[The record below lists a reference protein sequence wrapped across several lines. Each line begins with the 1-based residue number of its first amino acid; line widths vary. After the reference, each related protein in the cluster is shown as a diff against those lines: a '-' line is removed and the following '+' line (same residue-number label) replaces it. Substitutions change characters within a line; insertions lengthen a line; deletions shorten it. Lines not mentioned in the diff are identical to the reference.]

1 MSERRANALRGEAE
15 ITINGTRLILRPSFA
30 ALVAAEEE
38 LGSLFDLVERAANG
52 RLLLS
57 EIVTLFW
64 HVASDRPEHLTRYQF
79 GEGMMELGLAGVTPA
94 LKILLKQILS
104 GLPADS

>member
-1 MSERRANALRGEAE
+1 MSDRPANALRGEAE
-15 ITINGTRLILRPSFA
+15 LVIDGTRLILRPSFA

-38 LGSLFDLVERAANG
+38 LGSLFDLVERAASG

-64 HVASDRPEHLTRYQF
+64 YVTCDRPERLTRDQL
-79 GEGMMELGLAGVTPA
+79 GESMMKLGLAGVTPA
-94 LKILLKQILS
+94 LKLLLKQILS
-104 GLPADS
+104 GGGG

>member
-1 MSERRANALRGEAE
+1 MSDRPANALRGEAE
-15 ITINGTRLILRPSFA
+15 IMIDGTRLVLRPSFA

-38 LGSLFDLVERAANG
+38 LGSLFDLVERAANA

-57 EIVTLFW
+57 EIVALFW
-64 HVASDRPEHLTRYQF
+64 HVARDRPDNMTRDQL
-79 GEGMMELGLAGVTPA
+79 GEGMMSLGLAEVTPA

-104 GLPADS
+104 GGVGEQ

>member
-1 MSERRANALRGEAE
+1 MSDPANSLRGEAE
-15 ITINGTRLILRPSFA
+15 LVIEGERIVLRPTFA

-38 LGSLFDLVERAANG
+38 LGSLFDLVERAAGG

-57 EIVTLFW
+57 EIVILFW
-64 HVASDRPEHLTRYQF
+64 YVVRDRPENLTRERL
-79 GEGMMELGLAGVTPA
+79 GEGMMTLGLAGVTPA

-104 GLPADS
+104 GSR

>member
-1 MSERRANALRGEAE
+1 MSDPANRLRGEAE
-15 ITINGTRLILRPSFA
+15 LFIDGKRLVLRPSFA

-38 LGSLFDLVERAANG
+38 LGSLFDLVERAAGG

-64 HVASDRPEHLTRYQF
+64 HIVRDRPESLTRERL
-79 GEGMMELGLAGVTPA
+79 GEGVMKLGLSGVTPA
-94 LKILLKQILS
+94 LKILLRQILS
-104 GLPADS
+104 GRSS

>member
-1 MSERRANALRGEAE
+1 MRGEAE
-15 ITINGTRLILRPSFA
+15 IVIAGMRLILRPSFA

-38 LGSLFDLVERAANG
+38 LGSLFDLVERAAGG

-64 HVASDRPEHLTRYQF
+64 HVVCDRPDHLTRDQL
-79 GEGMMELGLAGVTPA
+79 GEGMMTLGLAGVTPA
-94 LKILLKQILS
+94 LKILLRQILS
-104 GLPADS
+104 GGDA

>member
-1 MSERRANALRGEAE
+1 MRGEAE
-15 ITINGTRLILRPSFA
+15 IMINGARLILRPSFS

-38 LGSLFDLVERAANG
+38 LGSLFDLVERAASG

-57 EIVTLFW
+57 EMVVLFW
-64 HVASDRPEHLTRYQF
+64 HVARDRPGHLTRDQL
-79 GEGMMELGLAGVTPA
+79 GEGMMELGFAGVTPA

-104 GLPADS
+104 GGSVGE

>member
-1 MSERRANALRGEAE
+1 MIDGER
-15 ITINGTRLILRPSFA
+15 IVLRPTFS
-30 ALVAAEEE
+30 ALVAAEDE

-64 HVASDRPEHLTRYQF
+64 YVVCDRPEHLGRERL
-79 GEGMMELGLAGVTPA
+79 GEGMMKLGLAGVTPA
-94 LKILLKQILS
+94 LKILLRQILS
-104 GLPADS
+104 GVGSR

>member
-1 MSERRANALRGEAE
+1 MSDRPANALRGEAE
-15 ITINGTRLILRPSFA
+15 IVIGGARLILRPSFA

-38 LGSLFDLVERAANG
+38 LGSLFDLVERAAGG

-57 EIVTLFW
+57 EIATLFW
-64 HVASDRPEHLTRYQF
+64 HVASERPEHLTREQL
-79 GEGMMELGLAGVTPA
+79 GEGMITLGLAGVTPA

-104 GLPADS
+104 GGDA

>member
-1 MSERRANALRGEAE
+1 MSEPANRLRGEAE
-15 ITINGTRLILRPSFA
+15 LRIDGQRIVLRPTFA

-64 HVASDRPEHLTRYQF
+64 HLVRDRSEGLSRDQL
-79 GEGMMELGLAGVTPA
+79 GEGMMSLGLAGVTPA

-104 GLPADS
+104 GAGE

>member
-1 MSERRANALRGEAE
+1 MSDPANRLRGEAE
-15 ITINGTRLILRPSFA
+15 LMVGGERIVLRSTFA

-38 LGSLFDLVERAANG
+38 LGSLFDLVERAAGG

-64 HVASDRPEHLTRYQF
+64 HVVRDRPEHLTRDRL
-79 GEGMMELGLAGVTPA
+79 GEGMMALGLAGVTPA
-94 LKILLKQILS
+94 LKILLMQILS
-104 GLPADS
+104 GSDSR

>member
-1 MSERRANALRGEAE
+1 MSDPANRLRGEAE
-15 ITINGTRLILRPSFA
+15 LMVDGERIVLRPTFA

-38 LGSLFDLVERAANG
+38 LGSLFDLVERAAGG

-64 HVASDRPEHLTRYQF
+64 HMVRDRPEHLTRDQL
-79 GEGMMELGLAGVTPA
+79 GEGMLALGLAGVTPA
-94 LKILLKQILS
+94 LKILLRQILS
-104 GLPADS
+104 GSDSR

>member
-1 MSERRANALRGEAE
+1 MSDPANRLRGEAE
-15 ITINGTRLILRPSFA
+15 LLIGGERIVLRPTFA

-38 LGSLFDLVERAANG
+38 LGSLFDLVERAAGG

-64 HVASDRPEHLTRYQF
+64 YVVRDRPEHLTRDQL
-79 GEGMMELGLAGVTPA
+79 GEAMIKLGLAGVTPA
-94 LKILLKQILS
+94 LKILLRQILS
-104 GLPADS
+104 GSDSR

>member
-1 MSERRANALRGEAE
+1 MTDRPANALRGEAE

-30 ALVAAEEE
+30 ALVTAEEE
-38 LGSLFDLVERAANG
+38 LGSLLDLVERAASG

-57 EIVTLFW
+57 EIVALFW
-64 HVASDRPEHLTRYQF
+64 HVARDRPEHLTRDQL
-79 GEGMMELGLAGVTPA
+79 GEGMMKLGLAGVTPA

-104 GLPADS
+104 GRG

>member
-1 MSERRANALRGEAE
+1 MSDRTANALRGEAE
-15 ITINGTRLILRPSFA
+15 IIVDGTRLILRPSFA

-38 LGSLFDLVERAANG
+38 LGSLFDLVERAAGG

-64 HVASDRPEHLTRYQF
+64 HVASDRPEHWTRDQL
-79 GEGMMELGLAGVTPA
+79 GEGMMKLGLVGVTPA

-104 GLPADS
+104 GGGE